1 MFRDNVLDMELPGID
16 CVQCNVLTDLTED
29 TRWTKSFDTVIM
41 NPPFGTKHNAGM
53 DLRFLET
60 AIGLA
65 RTAVYSLHKS
75 STR

>member
-1 MFRDNVLDMELPGID
+1 MELPGVD
-16 CVQCNVLTDLTED
+16 CVQCNVLTDLPG
-29 TRWTKSFDTVIM
+29 TRWIKAFDTVIM

-60 AIGLA
+60 AFGLA